1 MAYSVEGL
9 GPPWGGSD
17 GPAAPFGKCWLSP
30 GEESEGNMADWTQ
43 SPHPE
48 DRVPWGSWRRL
59 GGRSYLDRNEWRS
72 GQICSRDE
80 ARDLR
85 GKRDSDMTE
94 CIDWVGVSE
103 G

>member
-48 DRVPWGSWRRL
+48 DRVLWGSWRRWEV
-59 GGRSYLDRNEWRS
+59 GATWTGTSGEADRYVPGMRLEIFEERE
-72 GQICSRDE
+72 I
-80 ARDLR
+80 L
-85 GKRDSDMTE
+85 
-94 CIDWVGVSE
+94 I
-103 G
+103 